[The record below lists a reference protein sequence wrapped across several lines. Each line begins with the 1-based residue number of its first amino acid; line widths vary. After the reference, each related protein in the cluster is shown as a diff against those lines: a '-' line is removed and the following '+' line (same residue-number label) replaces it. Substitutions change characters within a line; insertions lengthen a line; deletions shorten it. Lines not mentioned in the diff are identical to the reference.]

1 MTTNR
6 PSRPVIDLRGV
17 FKTYGEG
24 EAVVHAVDGVDLTV
38 ERGDYVA
45 VMGASGSGKS
55 TLMNI
60 IGCLDVPTRGSYRLD
75 GVEVRLL
82 NDQQQS
88 KIRNRKIGFVFQN
101 FNLIARTTA
110 LSNVEL
116 PLAYAG
122 VSGRERRRRALA
134 ALDLVGLAPR
144 VDHTSAQLSGG
155 QQQRVAIARA
165 IVTEPVLLL
174 ADEPTGALDS
184 HSTDEVLDLFDNL
197 SASGRT
203 LVVITHEE
211 EVASHAKRVIRMH
224 DGRIASDHRIS
235 LVTGPP
241 PRLRQPAG
249 RAS

>member
-1 MTTNR
+1 
-6 PSRPVIDLRGV
+6 
-17 FKTYGEG
+17 
-24 EAVVHAVDGVDLTV
+24 
-38 ERGDYVA
+38 
-45 VMGASGSGKS
+45 
-55 TLMNI
+55 MNI
-60 IGCLDVPTRGSYRLD
+60 IGCLDVPTKGSYRLD

-122 VSGRERRRRALA
+122 VSGRERRRRALE

-197 SASGRT
+197 SAAGRT

-211 EVASHAKRVIRMH
+211 EVATHAKRVITMR
-224 DGRIASDHRIS
+224 DGVIASDRR
-235 LVTGPP
+235 LVAVTALP
-241 PRLRQPAG
+241 PRLRHTTE

>member
-1 MTTNR
+1 MNTNR

-24 EAVVHAVDGVDLTV
+24 EAIVHAVDGVDLTV

-197 SASGRT
+197 SAAGRT

-211 EVASHAKRVIRMH
+211 EVASHAKRVIKMR
-224 DGRIASDHRIS
+224 DGMIASDHRITA
-235 LVTGPP
+235 VTAPP
-241 PRLRQPAG
+241 PRLRETTG